1 MSAELPPT
9 RADDGADAVLAMFPL
24 GSVLLPGMVLPL
36 HVFEDRYRQMVDDVL
51 AAGEPEFGV
60 VLIERGSEVGGGDLR
75 SMSGCLARVVE
86 AARTPDGR
94 WAVVAVGTGRL
105 RVRWWLPDDP
115 YPRAVVEP
123 WPDPQPEDPASLD
136 AVLAHLEPRVRRLA
150 ALASELGAPG
160 LPDDLELS
168 ADPVQR
174 TYQLAVLSPLGALD
188 RQRVLD
194 AADPLGRVRLLA
206 ELIDEQQELLEARLA
221 LGDDGPFGAGHPLD
235 DGPDD
240 D

>member
-1 MSAELPPT
+1 MTTDPD
-9 RADDGADAVLAMFPL
+9 RAGGDDGGAEMAMFPL

-36 HVFEDRYRQMVDDVL
+36 HVFEDRYRRLVDDVL
-51 AAGEPEFGV
+51 EAEVPEFGV
-60 VLIERGSEVGGGDLR
+60 ALIERGSEVGGGDLR
-75 SMSGCLARVVE
+75 SMSGCVARIVE

-115 YPRAVVEP
+115 YPRAVVEE
-123 WPDPQPEDPASLD
+123 WPDPDPQDEAALQRD
-136 AVLAHLEPRVRRLA
+136 LEPLEARVRRLA

-160 LPDDLELS
+160 LPEDLELS
-168 ADPVQR
+168 GDPVQR

-194 AADPLGRVRLLA
+194 ATDPAERLRLLTSMV
-206 ELIDEQQELLEARLA
+206 DEQQDLLEARLA
-221 LGDDGPFGAGHPLD
+221 FGGELPFSDGDSFGAGSD
-235 DGPDD
+235 DA
-240 D
+240 